1 MRTEAAAFAAPAG
14 WCAIGGAG
22 AAWRGR
28 GRGRAPRAGRLER
41 QKVAACA
48 ADGAADSAPRERGV
62 SRRAALIG
70 VAALAAARAALE
82 VAAAAA
88 AADAPPAQPVTS
100 PTATPAERKLVTTSS
115 GLRYTDFLEGTG
127 ATPAWGDLLT
137 IRYITYT
144 LDFAK
149 GGRSLIK
156 HDSSYERKANY
167 IMRHGNGFQLQGL
180 EETLHTMKEGGVRR
194 VIIPPHMGFVSSD
207 VGPVPEWARDRKKL
221 NEALKQSGEFV
232 VMDVELVEVKNIPD
246 PHGYYSDSAP
256 TTQEQLAKEI
266 RETKMRRS
274 KATASE

>member
-1 MRTEAAAFAAPAG
+1 
-14 WCAIGGAG
+14 
-22 AAWRGR
+22 
-28 GRGRAPRAGRLER
+28 
-41 QKVAACA
+41 
-48 ADGAADSAPRERGV
+48 
-62 SRRAALIG
+62 
-70 VAALAAARAALE
+70 
-82 VAAAAA
+82 
-88 AADAPPAQPVTS
+88 
-100 PTATPAERKLVTTSS
+100 
-115 GLRYTDFLEGTG
+115 
-127 ATPAWGDLLT
+127 
-137 IRYITYT
+137 
-144 LDFAK
+144 
-149 GGRSLIK
+149 
-156 HDSSYERKANY
+156 
-167 IMRHGNGFQLQGL
+167 MRHGNGFQLQGL